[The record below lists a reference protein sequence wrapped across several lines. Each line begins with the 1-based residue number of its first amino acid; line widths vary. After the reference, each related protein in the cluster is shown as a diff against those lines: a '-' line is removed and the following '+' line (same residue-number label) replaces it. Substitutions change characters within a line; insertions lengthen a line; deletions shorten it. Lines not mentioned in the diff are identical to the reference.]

1 MSEPY
6 YVLPSGQLE
15 SGATFHKP
23 VQNLPERVT
32 LNSPA
37 LDVMTD
43 FKVVTAYTIFPLE
56 SIEEAQHKMVHRGV
70 RMLLVVDAKNTILGL
85 VTTTDLMGEKPMQVI
100 QNTGCT
106 HAEVLVQDIMTPG
119 DKLEVICMNDVER
132 ARAGNV
138 LATLQASG
146 RQHALVVDRPAP
158 GLPQKVRGILS
169 LSRLTRQLGVTVQT
183 AEIARTFAEI
193 EIQLAH

>member
-1 MSEPY
+1 MSETY
-6 YVLPSGQLE
+6 QQLPSGRLE

-23 VQNLPERVT
+23 IQNLPERVT

-43 FKVVTAYTIFPLE
+43 FKIVTAYTIFPLE
-56 SIEEAQHKMVHRGV
+56 SIEEAQHKMIHRGV
-70 RMLLVVDAKNTILGL
+70 RLLLVVDAKNTILGL
-85 VTTTDLMGEKPMQVI
+85 VTSTDLMGEKPMQVI

-119 DKLEVICMNDVER
+119 DRLEVICMNDVEH

-138 LATLQASG
+138 LATLKASG
-146 RQHALVVDRPAP
+146 RQHALVVDRSAP

-193 EIQLAH
+193 ETQLAH

>member
-6 YVLPSGQLE
+6 HILPSGQLE

-23 VQNLPERVT
+23 VQNLPNRVT

-43 FKVVTAYTIFPLE
+43 FKIVTAYTIFPLE
-56 SIEEAQHKMVHRGV
+56 SADEAQQKMIHRGV
-70 RMLLVVDAKNTILGL
+70 RMLLVVNAKNNLLGL
-85 VTTTDLMGEKPMQVI
+85 ITATDLLGEKPMQII
-100 QNTGCT
+100 QSTGRK
-106 HAEVLVQDIMTPG
+106 HSEVLVQDIMTPG
-119 DKLEVICMNDVER
+119 EKLEVICMNDVEG
-132 ARAGNV
+132 AKAGNV
-138 LATLQASG
+138 LATLKASG

-158 GLPQKVRGILS
+158 GLPQKVRGIFS
-169 LSRLTRQLGVTVQT
+169 LSQLTRQLGVTVQT

>member
-6 YVLPSGQLE
+6 HLLPSGQLE
-15 SGATFHKP
+15 FGATFHKP
-23 VQNLPERVT
+23 VQNLPQRVT

-56 SIEEAQHKMVHRGV
+56 SIDDAQQKMIHRGV
-70 RMLLVVDAKNTILGL
+70 RMLLVVDAKNTLLGL
-85 VTTTDLMGEKPMQVI
+85 VTATDLMGEKPMQVI
-100 QNTGCT
+100 QSTGRK
-106 HAEVLVQDIMTPG
+106 HSEVLVQDIMTTG
-119 DKLEVICMNDVER
+119 DKLEVICMNDVEG
-132 ARAGNV
+132 AKAGNV
-138 LATLQASG
+138 LATLKASG

-169 LSRLTRQLGVTVQT
+169 LSQLTRQLGVTVQT

-193 EIQLAH
+193 ETQLAH

>member
-1 MSEPY
+1 MSETY
-6 YVLPSGQLE
+6 HQLPSGRLE

-43 FKVVTAYTIFPLE
+43 FKIVTAYTIFPLE
-56 SIEEAQHKMVHRGV
+56 SIEEAHHKMMHRGV
-70 RMLLVVDAKNTILGL
+70 RLLLVVDAKNTILGL
-85 VTTTDLMGEKPMQVI
+85 VTSTDLMGEKPMQVI

-106 HAEVLVQDIMTPG
+106 HAEILVQDIMTPG
-119 DKLEVICMNDVER
+119 DRLEVICMNDVEH
-132 ARAGNV
+132 ARVGNV
-138 LATLQASG
+138 LATLKASG

-169 LSRLTRQLGVTVQT
+169 LSRLTRQLGVTLQT

-193 EIQLAH
+193 ETQLAH

>member
-1 MSEPY
+1 MSDHY
-6 YVLPSGQLE
+6 HILPSGHLE
-15 SGATFHKP
+15 SSATFHKP

-43 FKVVTAYTIFPLE
+43 FKIVTAYTIFPLE
-56 SIEEAQHKMVHRGV
+56 SIEEAQHKMIHRGV
-70 RMLLVVDAKNTILGL
+70 RLLLVVDAKNTLLGL
-85 VTTTDLMGEKPMQVI
+85 VTSTDLMGEKPMQVI

-106 HAEVLVQDIMTPG
+106 HVEVLVQDIMTPG

-132 ARAGNV
+132 ARAGDV
-138 LATLQASG
+138 LATLKASG
-146 RQHALVVDRPAP
+146 RQHALVVDRSAP

-193 EIQLAH
+193 ETHLAH

>member
-6 YVLPSGQLE
+6 YVLPSDQLE

-56 SIEEAQHKMVHRGV
+56 SIEEAQHKMAHRGV

-119 DKLEVICMNDVER
+119 DKLEVICLNDVER

-193 EIQLAH
+193 ETQLAH

>member
-1 MSEPY
+1 MSESY

-15 SGATFHKP
+15 SSATFHKP

-193 EIQLAH
+193 ETQLAH